1 MIIQGKVFTYK
12 EYFEW
17 VQSQINV
24 PTKNEKDQK
33 LLEFVRL
40 NIKRME
46 RLNKTIE
53 SEESLI
59 DCLKKINIKMNW
71 FIIAEPWCGDC
82 AQIVP
87 VLAKISEIA
96 EKYIRLRI
104 ILRDENTSWIEKY
117 HTNGSKSI
125 PKLIAFDELGNEL
138 FSWGPRPAE
147 AQAIFMDWKNNP
159 QNKSW
164 DDFEKELHTWYTKD
178 KTHSIQK
185 EIYEKLL
192 TVLPLKMAFSSNN

>member
-17 VQSQINV
+17 AQSQINA
-24 PTKNEKDQK
+24 PAKNEKDQK

-53 SEESLI
+53 LEKSLI
-59 DCLKKINIKMNW
+59 GCLKNIRIKMNW

-82 AQIVP
+82 SQIVP

-96 EKYIRLRI
+96 EKCIRLKI
-104 ILRDENTSWIEKY
+104 ILRYENPSWIEKY

-138 FSWGPRPAE
+138 FIWGPRPAE

-164 DDFEKELHTWYTKD
+164 DDFEKDLHIWYTKD

-192 TVLPLKMAFSSNN
+192 TVHSKNMAFSSNN